1 MIAVTLFLVVI
12 NSVLRVLPAGL
23 YILVYADDIHL
34 LATGKHPKI
43 IRRRLQPAVTA
54 VGGWAE
60 RASCRPNHIWL
71 ATIDTLAVCAEANKY
86 TPT

>member
-1 MIAVTLFLVVI
+1 MVIAVTLFLVVI

-43 IRRRLQPAVTA
+43 IRRRLQPAVLQLADGPRELAA
-54 VGGWAE
+54 VQIISGLLAGKFKKFL
-60 RASCRPNHIWL
+60 HI
-71 ATIDTLAVCAEANKY
+71 
-86 TPT
+86 